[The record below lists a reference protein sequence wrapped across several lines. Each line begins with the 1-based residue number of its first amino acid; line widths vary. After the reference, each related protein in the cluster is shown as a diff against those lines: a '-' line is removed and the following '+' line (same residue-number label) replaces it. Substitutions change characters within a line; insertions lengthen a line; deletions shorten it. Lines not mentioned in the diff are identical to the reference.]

1 MKKIYF
7 FLPVLISYILIT
19 ACSVS
24 PGYRID
30 GIVKDTSFEGKT
42 VFLKDNYDRSKI
54 YDSAQVIKG
63 KFYFSDSANIASP
76 YMRLLS
82 LPAHESGSYEL
93 PIVIENGRITALVGE
108 NVCTS
113 GTVLNDK
120 LQDFLLG
127 LDEFQD
133 IIHEEKNFDEKRMMV
148 RLSAFL
154 KGYITTNANNIVG
167 VYLYSIYQHLLTNE
181 DKKMLLTDHVWLKEQ
196 VEK

>member
-1 MKKIYF
+1 M
-7 FLPVLISYILIT
+7 
-19 ACSVS
+19 
-24 PGYRID
+24 
-30 GIVKDTSFEGKT
+30 
-42 VFLKDNYDRSKI
+42 
-54 YDSAQVIKG
+54 
-63 KFYFSDSANIASP
+63 
-76 YMRLLS
+76 
-82 LPAHESGSYEL
+82 

-181 DKKMLLTDHVWLKEQ
+181 DKQMLLTDHVWLKEQ